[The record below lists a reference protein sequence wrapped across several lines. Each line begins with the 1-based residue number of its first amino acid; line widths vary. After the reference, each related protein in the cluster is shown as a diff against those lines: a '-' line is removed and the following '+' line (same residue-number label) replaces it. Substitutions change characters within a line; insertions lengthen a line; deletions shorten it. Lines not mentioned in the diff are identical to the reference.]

1 MKISIGSG
9 YKKFKGFVNVDNNPQ
24 CEPDHVVDLEKDKL
38 PFDDSSVDEIKA
50 HHILEH
56 IGDGFFHLMQEMYR
70 VCKDGAI
77 IDIQVPH
84 HRHEVFF
91 GDVTHIRP
99 ITVES
104 LRQFGKANNLYRQE
118 QWNDGSLF
126 ALQYGV
132 DFEIVQ
138 FTFKPD
144 DIWKGRFADMTIDDI
159 DEVSRNF
166 NNVYTET
173 WIILAAVK

>member
-1 MKISIGSG
+1 MKINLGSG
-9 YKKFKGFVNVDNNPQ
+9 YKRFEGFVNIDNNPDAK
-24 CEPDHVVDLEKDKL
+24 PDYVVDIEKDKL
-38 PFDDSSVDEIKA
+38 PFEDNSVNEIKA

-70 VCKDGAI
+70 VCEDGAV

-99 ITVES
+99 ITVAG
-104 LRQFGKANNLYRQE
+104 LRQFSKKDNEHRQMM
-118 QWNDGSLF
+118 WNDGSLF
-126 ALQYGV
+126 AFQYNV
-132 DFEIVQ
+132 DFEIAN

-144 DIWKGRFADMTIDDI
+144 DVWLERFKTMSTEEIE
-159 DEVSRNF
+159 EVSRNF

-173 WIILAAVK
+173 WIILMVVK